1 MNRADLREDIQAALA
16 AIPVSDFLAATKD
29 LLEVL
34 GYRSNRTLELSGGV
48 DDFIHGFPAQKPNT
62 KTEQVFREHVQS
74 VRIVFQLTIDE
85 IVSTNQQTFGLEVA
99 SFEEGRQQSVIFFAV
114 ELKEDNY
121 DQGVYDEFTREIDK
135 RLIVP
140 TVVFF
145 RAGVRLTV
153 AVIGR
158 RPHKLDGSR
167 DMLEHVTSL
176 SKNIPLEN
184 PRRAHINVLSD
195 LSLSE
200 CAKWM
205 DANAK
210 PYNCESLLAAW
221 LAKLNTTERNRQF
234 YRYTFDWFEQ
244 AVFEE
249 KFPEGEEK
257 TLRLYFYDIAESTPL
272 SREREAD
279 LADRIKNGDMYARD
293 EMIEANLRFVINEAK
308 KYQNLGLSLSDLIS
322 AGNLGLITAASRFD
336 GARGHKLITYAV
348 WWIRQS
354 ILQTLAEH
362 VRLVRLPL
370 NKVSLLRD
378 IAKASRK
385 LDQDRASEPD
395 NIEEIATEFENLAE
409 ERLERI
415 AAELEVPVKE
425 VLETI
430 HSARTVCSL
439 DESFTNDECSL
450 LDTLADEATD
460 PPDANILRES
470 ARDQLETALKTLD
483 ERESHI
489 IRLYFGLDGNEALT
503 LEEIGNMMNLTRERI
518 RQLKNRALGKL
529 RHRARYQELKTL
541 TM

>member
-167 DMLEHVTSL
+167 DVLEHVTSL

-279 LADRIKNGDMYARD
+279 LADRI
-293 EMIEANLRFVINEAK
+293 
-308 KYQNLGLSLSDLIS
+308 
-322 AGNLGLITAASRFD
+322 T
-336 GARGHKLITYAV
+336 
-348 WWIRQS
+348 
-354 ILQTLAEH
+354 
-362 VRLVRLPL
+362 
-370 NKVSLLRD
+370 
-378 IAKASRK
+378 
-385 LDQDRASEPD
+385 
-395 NIEEIATEFENLAE
+395 
-409 ERLERI
+409 
-415 AAELEVPVKE
+415 
-425 VLETI
+425 
-430 HSARTVCSL
+430 
-439 DESFTNDECSL
+439 FTNDECSL